1 MFKEKWRL
9 AIVSFL
15 HCLEYSPIKA
25 ADLSVKIYLFS
36 LKVIP
41 LVVRKLAVFFQSLT
55 WAQFRMIL
63 LTKKMRLYYFSTQ
76 FLERHYP
83 HARWKSPQM
92 RQMWTF
98 RVQDTVRFMGEF
110 ENPVGNMGIAP
121 RFVHYI
127 SSGYSIDIYKILG
140 NTVML
145 LSGFHARP
153 HGNRTTRMSHSHTYT
168 CTLLHIRSR
177 LCTPDKDDDSQ
188 D

>member
-1 MFKEKWRL
+1 M
-9 AIVSFL
+9 
-15 HCLEYSPIKA
+15 
-25 ADLSVKIYLFS
+25 
-36 LKVIP
+36 
-41 LVVRKLAVFFQSLT
+41 FFQSLT
-55 WAQFRMIL
+55 LAQFRMIL
-63 LTKKMRLYYFSTQ
+63 LTKKNETLL
-76 FLERHYP
+76 FLHSIFRKDYP

-121 RFVHYI
+121 RFAHYI
-127 SSGYSIDIYKILG
+127 SSGYSIDKYKILG

-145 LSGFHARP
+145 LSGFHACP
-153 HGNRTTRMSHSHTYT
+153 HGNRTTHMSHSHTYT